1 MSPFSR
7 LRTVHYQVLAGLWTV
22 GILLALTIPTGSI
35 PEVHSPFG
43 LDKVV
48 HFVLF
53 AGFGLL
59 WLRGLCPPARIRGSS
74 HMSRRGVLLL
84 VGGVLFAMGTEL
96 YQHFAP
102 IGRMADPYDAAADL
116 LGFLVAFAGYQ
127 LYIRMGERSP
137 A

>member
-1 MSPFSR
+1 M
-7 LRTVHYQVLAGLWTV
+7 LAGLWTV
-22 GILLALTIPTGSI
+22 GILLAVTIPTGSI

-48 HFVLF
+48 HAVLF

-74 HMSRRGVLLL
+74 HMSKRGVLLL
-84 VGGVLFAMGTEL
+84 VGGIFFALGTEV

-102 IGRMADPYDAAADL
+102 IERTADPYDAVADL
-116 LGFLVAFAGYQ
+116 IGFLVAFGGYQ
-127 LYIRMGERSP
+127 LYIRMSERSP
-137 A
+137 V